1 MKIGRYDQQIEFWS
15 EGMVSDGYGGY
26 TPKPLLELKT
36 WARIEQLKISAD
48 IEQAQLK
55 LPTMYRVGV
64 MAREGFTPS
73 VEHVVRWRGKM
84 YRIVNAPV
92 VESVRYRQEWVF
104 DITAKD

>member
-36 WARIEQLKISAD
+36 WARIEQLKVSAD

-64 MAREGFTPS
+64 MARDGFIPS
-73 VEHVVRWRGKM
+73 VEHIVKWRGKM

>member
-1 MKIGRYDQQIEFWS
+1 MKIGRYDQVIEFWS

-36 WARIEQLKISAD
+36 WARINQLKISAD

-73 VEHVVRWRGKM
+73 VEHIVKWRGKM

-92 VESVRYRQEWVF
+92 VESVRYQQEWVF

>member
-1 MKIGRYDQQIEFWS
+1 
-15 EGMVSDGYGGY
+15 MVSDGYGGY

-36 WARIEQLKISAD
+36 WARIEQLKVSAN
-48 IEQAQLK
+48 IEQAQMQ

-73 VEHVVRWRGKM
+73 VEHVVKWRGKM

-92 VESVRYRQEWVF
+92 VESVRYRQEWIF

>member
-1 MKIGRYDQQIEFWS
+1 MKIGRYDQVIEFWS

-36 WARIEQLKISAD
+36 WARIEQLKVSAN
-48 IEQAQLK
+48 IEQAQMQ

-73 VEHVVRWRGKM
+73 VEHVVKWRGKM

-92 VESVRYRQEWVF
+92 VESVRYRQEWIF

>member
-1 MKIGRYDQQIEFWS
+1 
-15 EGMVSDGYGGY
+15 MVSDGYGGY

-36 WARIEQLKISAD
+36 WARINQLKISAD

-73 VEHVVRWRGKM
+73 VEHIVKWRGKM

-92 VESVRYRQEWVF
+92 VESVRYQQEWVF

>member
-1 MKIGRYDQQIEFWS
+1 MKLGKYDQRIQFGT
-15 EGMVSDGYGGY
+15 EGTASDGYGGY
-26 TPKPLLELKT
+26 KPSFTVELET

-64 MAREGFTPS
+64 MAREGFIPS
-73 VEHVVRWRGKM
+73 VEHIVKWRGKM

-92 VESVRYRQEWVF
+92 VESVRYQQEWVF

>member
-36 WARIEQLKISAD
+36 WARIEQLKVSAN
-48 IEQAQLK
+48 IEQAQMQ

-73 VEHVVRWRGKM
+73 VEHVVKWRGKM

-92 VESVRYRQEWVF
+92 VESVRYRQEWIF

>member
-1 MKIGRYDQQIEFWS
+1 MKIGRYDQVIEFWS
-15 EGMVSDGYGGY
+15 EGMVSDRYGGY

-64 MAREGFTPS
+64 MAREGFIPS
-73 VEHVVRWRGKM
+73 VEHIVKWRGKM

-92 VESVRYRQEWVF
+92 VESVRYQQEWVF

>member
-1 MKIGRYDQQIEFWS
+1 MKIGRYDQVIEFWS

-64 MAREGFTPS
+64 MARDGFIPS
-73 VEHVVRWRGKM
+73 VEHIVKWRGKM

>member
-1 MKIGRYDQQIEFWS
+1 MKIGRYDQVIEFWS

-64 MAREGFTPS
+64 MARDGFIPS
-73 VEHVVRWRGKM
+73 VEHIVKWRGKM

-92 VESVRYRQEWVF
+92 VESVRYQQEWVF
-104 DITAKD
+104 DITTKD

>member
-1 MKIGRYDQQIEFWS
+1 MKIGRYDQVIEFWS

-64 MAREGFTPS
+64 MARDGFIPS
-73 VEHVVRWRGKM
+73 VEHIVKWRGKM

-92 VESVRYRQEWVF
+92 VESVRYRQEWIF

>member
-1 MKIGRYDQQIEFWS
+1 MKIGRYDQVIEFWS

-36 WARIEQLKISAD
+36 WARINQLKISAD

-84 YRIVNAPV
+84 YRIVNAPI
-92 VESVRYRQEWVF
+92 VESVRYRQEWIF